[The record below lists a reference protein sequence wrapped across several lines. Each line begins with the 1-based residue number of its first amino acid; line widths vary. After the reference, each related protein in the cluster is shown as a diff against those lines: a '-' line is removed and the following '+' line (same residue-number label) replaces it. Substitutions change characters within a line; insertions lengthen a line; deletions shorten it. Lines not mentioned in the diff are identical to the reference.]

1 MVWLVDISQWNPSR
15 EQFSFILSTLPSHE
29 HSSITR
35 FIHFIDQKRSLVS
48 RLLQYS
54 LIHQLTNLPF
64 DKIIINRT
72 VESKPYFE
80 HTPNFNFNTSH
91 DGDYV
96 GIVSEP
102 FFIIGLD
109 IVSLITPK
117 QETPIEFVQNFVS
130 HFTSNEWEDI
140 IGGGDVMSQF
150 CRYWCLKEAFI
161 KAIGSG
167 LGFTLRRLEF
177 KHSDWN
183 NVVVFIDGVESREW
197 EFSISGLG
205 KNHFVSVA
213 RGHPRDAV
221 ENYKRTLRVTEIVS
235 SSNVE
240 FMSKFVVR
248 TVEEL
253 LPASFRAEYSKCTGC

>member
-1 MVWLVDISQWNPSR
+1 MENGVQRWLVDISQWNPSS

-29 HSSITR
+29 HSSIMK
-35 FIHFIDQKRSLVS
+35 FVHFIDQKRSLVS

-54 LIHQLTNLPF
+54 LIHQLTDLPF

-72 VESKPYFE
+72 MEGKPYFE
-80 HTPNFNFNTSH
+80 RTPNFNFNTSH

-102 FFIIGLD
+102 FFIVGLD
-109 IVSLITPK
+109 I
-117 QETPIEFVQNFVS
+117 
-130 HFTSNEWEDI
+130 
-140 IGGGDVMSQF
+140 F

-177 KHSDWN
+177 KHSDWK
-183 NVVVFIDGVESREW
+183 NVVVFIDGVR
-197 EFSISGLG
+197 
-205 KNHFVSVA
+205 NHFVSIA
-213 RGHPRDAV
+213 RGDPRNAV
-221 ENYKRTLRVTEIVS
+221 ENYKRTLRLKENVS

-240 FMSKFVVR
+240 FMSMFVDK

-253 LPASFRAEYSKCTGC
+253 LPASFREQYLKCSGC